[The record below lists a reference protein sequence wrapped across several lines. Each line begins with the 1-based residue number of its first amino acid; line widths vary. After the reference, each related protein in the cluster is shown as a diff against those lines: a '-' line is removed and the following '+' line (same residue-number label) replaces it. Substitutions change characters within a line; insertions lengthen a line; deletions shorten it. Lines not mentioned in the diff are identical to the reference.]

1 MFLVLTEGN
10 ILNKVIG
17 ILIGLFAILALCG
30 MGLTGSYNSLVN
42 ANVTV
47 DHAAAQVEVDLQRR
61 GDLIPNLVN
70 TVKGYTKHENGTLVA
85 VTEARAKLQD
95 AKTLQEKDAAN
106 TELSSALNRLMMVQ
120 ENYPELKAD
129 KHYSDLMRELAGTEN
144 RIKKSRK
151 KYNDVTAA
159 YNAKVQHFPTNII
172 AGVFGFQPR
181 DLFQADEGAKANPKV
196 EF

>member
-1 MFLVLTEGN
+1 MKKST
-10 ILNKVIG
+10 G
-17 ILIGLFAILALCG
+17 ILIAVAIAVFIGLASIIGC
-30 MGLTGSYNSLVN
+30 YNSLVN
-42 ANVTV
+42 ANVAV
-47 DHAAAQVEVDLQRR
+47 DHAASQVEVDLQRR

-95 AKTLQEKDAAN
+95 AKTLKEKDAAN

-120 ENYPELKAD
+120 ENYPNLKAD
-129 KHYSDLMRELAGTEN
+129 KHYTDLMRELAGTEN

-151 KYNDVTAA
+151 NYNDTTAK
-159 YNAKVQHFPTNII
+159 YNAKVQHFPTNIF
-172 AGVFGFQPR
+172 AGMFGFQTR
-181 DLFQADEGAKANPKV
+181 DLFQADEDAKTNPKV

>member
-1 MFLVLTEGN
+1 M
-10 ILNKVIG
+10 NKVIG